1 MTKNFMVRRLTIPEL
16 PILSELFD
24 YKDVDE
30 MVQKTAKFI
39 RNGCCDI
46 YVLFREESLH
56 KELPDSGKFYIKR
69 EFPLEQGLP
78 PVDESLKQKFSF
90 GQEVSSSQ
98 ELLGE
103 IHVGYC
109 STDKEEAVPGKRA
122 YLFAYRIKK
131 GHHNKGLGTFLLR
144 RVLCELEAQ
153 GYEEFTIGVEDDNE
167 SAKHIYHKLGFREV
181 IGRRVGQDDEDS
193 EPYEYNLLLRRKPPC
208 HDFIFVIGA
217 SGIGKST
224 LCRNLYGHYRTA
236 YMEQSQA
243 PEFETLTGEENVTG
257 ITEEEACWQWLVSSL
272 KCYYNL
278 GFRNVVCSDL
288 DDLRVRDI
296 PEVFKGFDFVIL
308 RLICSDYKQNYEQ
321 MKNRGDGLVDFDLL
335 NKMSQ
340 KITNRPRMVN
350 EYVIDVAGKTPEQ
363 VFSEAVGLLDTVE
376 ALREYEYEKQPREM
390 FYSWVFANE
399 LR

>member
-1 MTKNFMVRRLTIPEL
+1 MTNNFMVRRIMISEL

-24 YKDVDE
+24 YKNVGE
-30 MVQKTAKFI
+30 MVQKTEKFI
-39 RNGCCDI
+39 RNGYCDI

-56 KELPDSGKFYIKR
+56 KELPDSGEFYIKR
-69 EFPLEQGLP
+69 EFPLEQGVP
-78 PVDESLKQKFSF
+78 PVEESLKRKFSF
-90 GQEVSSSQ
+90 GQEFSSGQ

-103 IHVGYC
+103 VHVGYC
-109 STDKEEAVPGKRA
+109 STDEAEALPGKRA

-181 IGRRVGQDDEDS
+181 IGRRVGQDDEES
-193 EPYEYNLLLRRKPPC
+193 APYEYNLLLRRKPLC
-208 HDFIFVIGA
+208 HDFIFVVGA
-217 SGIGKST
+217 SGIGKTT

-272 KCYYNL
+272 KCYHNL
-278 GFRNVVCSDL
+278 GFRNVVCSDY
-288 DDLRVRDI
+288 R
-296 PEVFKGFDFVIL
+296 
-308 RLICSDYKQNYEQ
+308 QNYEQ
-321 MKNRGDGLVDFDLL
+321 MKNRGDGLIDFELL
-335 NKMSQ
+335 EKMSQ

-363 VFSEAVGLLDTVE
+363 VFSEAVGLLDAVE